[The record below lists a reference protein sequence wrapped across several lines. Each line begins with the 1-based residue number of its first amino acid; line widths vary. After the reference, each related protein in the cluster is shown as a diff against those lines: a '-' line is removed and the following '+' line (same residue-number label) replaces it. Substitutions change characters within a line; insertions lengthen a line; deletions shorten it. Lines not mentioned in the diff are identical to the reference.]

1 MSPAVPKD
9 RASASI
15 PGRLWWITIASG
27 LAFYLDAATITS
39 IAIAVPVWR
48 DHYQLGA
55 WEVGILGSGLA
66 YAVALGALVGGR
78 LGDRFGRAR
87 VLTIDLVIFTAGVLL
102 VAFASGSV
110 ALTCGVVIVGLAAG
124 ADMPTALAVIADAA
138 PDHARGRLI
147 GLTQVLW
154 IAGILCTYAVGFA
167 VSGLGFTGARIL
179 TLHLVIV
186 AVITLSLRLTVGGYR
201 APATAEHRDGPRLG
215 RLAGS
220 GALKPMLATGAFL
233 LCWNIA
239 ATTLGSYGTYFLVT
253 ITRLT
258 QTQATGLVLVS
269 FAPSLVISIVFVR
282 LADSRW
288 RDRLFI
294 VAALTQVTALT
305 VGAISGGT
313 AIGGM
318 VALILLYSLSNVF
331 AGEAIYKVWSQLLL
345 PATVRSTAVG
355 VTYAVAR
362 AGAAAFLL
370 VVPAIAEA
378 NGGILLWTL
387 VGCLTASG
395 LVGLLIVRLP
405 AWRQRLA
412 PRRPAAT
419 VAAE

>member
-1 MSPAVPKD
+1 MPKD
-9 RASASI
+9 RPSPPI
-15 PGRLWWITIASG
+15 PGRIWWITIASG

-48 DHYQLGA
+48 DHYHLGA

-66 YAVALGALVGGR
+66 YAVALGALLGGR

-87 VLTIDLVIFTAGVLL
+87 VLTIDLVIFTAGVLV
-102 VAFASGSV
+102 VAFAPGSV

-124 ADMPTALAVIADAA
+124 ADMPTALAVISDAA
-138 PDHARGRLI
+138 PDGARGRLI

-167 VSGLGFTGARIL
+167 VSGLAFTGARLL

-186 AVITLSLRLTVGGYR
+186 AVVTLALRLTVGGYR
-201 APATAEHRDGPRLG
+201 ARETAEDRDVPRLG

-253 ITRLT
+253 VTRLS

-269 FAPSLVISIVFVR
+269 FAPSLIISIVFVR

-288 RDRLFI
+288 RDRLFV

-305 VGAISGGT
+305 VGAISGGA

-370 VVPAIAEA
+370 VVPAVAEA
-378 NGGILLWTL
+378 NGGALLWML

-395 LVGLLIVRLP
+395 LVGLLITRLP
-405 AWRQRLA
+405 AWRHQLA
-412 PRRPAAT
+412 PRGAGAT
-419 VAAE
+419 VTTTG